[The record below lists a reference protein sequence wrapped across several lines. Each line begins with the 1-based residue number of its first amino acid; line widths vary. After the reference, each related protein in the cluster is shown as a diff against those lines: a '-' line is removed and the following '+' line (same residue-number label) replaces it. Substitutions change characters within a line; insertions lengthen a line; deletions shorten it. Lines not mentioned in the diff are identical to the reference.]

1 MVTAQMIRLFSNNW
15 VISFVVLSVVSFGL
29 IYGIL
34 TLLGFDDDEFV
45 VPDISPVGVGSESDI
60 RQPTAPPDAPIAVEQ
75 PESPVDSTAESPAD
89 LKSDL
94 PDSDLVVADAIE
106 TTVATGDWVR
116 RRIHHQPGREINL
129 KIRLFR
135 PKPQLQ
141 P

>member
-1 MVTAQMIRLFSNNW
+1 MIRFFTNGR
-15 VISFVVLSVVSFGL
+15 VISFVVLAAVSFGL
-29 IYGIL
+29 TFGIL
-34 TLLGFDDDEFV
+34 TLVGPDDDEFV
-45 VPDISPVGVGSESDI
+45 FPDNSPVGVGSESDI